1 MQCSM
6 AMGQRGIVRLCSTAK
21 IDNKIYIGSAN
32 QLKPYNEFS
41 FQQTFHFISFHCLGM
56 LSDFEFYEMF

>member
-41 FQQTFHFISFHCLGM
+41 FQQTFHFIPLLGNVV
-56 LSDFEFYEMF
+56 